1 MYKYEKEFRE
11 ENPQTINET
20 DKHFDLD
27 NYKDW
32 LETKIEKDADY
43 CSLLVKCCNDL
54 LDKVAKS
61 EPPRKEIMGLKILL
75 NR

>member
-32 LETKIEKDADY
+32 LELKIEKDKRKNLKDFLEY
-43 CSLLVKCCNDL
+43 FESEVDFLPCEPELLIENYFNSL
-54 LDKVAKS
+54 
-61 EPPRKEIMGLKILL
+61 
-75 NR
+75 